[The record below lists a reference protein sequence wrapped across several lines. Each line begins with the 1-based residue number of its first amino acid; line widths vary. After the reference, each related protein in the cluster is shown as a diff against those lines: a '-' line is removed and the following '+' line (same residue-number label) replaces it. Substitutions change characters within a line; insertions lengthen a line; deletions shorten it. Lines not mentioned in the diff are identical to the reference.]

1 MKELDGESTWLSHMF
16 VGLNLQMSEHYTTYL
31 LSLEAFV
38 GQFAWPLR
46 VRSLQGTK
54 RKHYK
59 NRAP

>member
-16 VGLNLQMSEHYTTYL
+16 IGLNLQMSEHYTTYL

-38 GQFAWPLR
+38 EQFAWPLR
-46 VRSLQGTK
+46 VRGLQGTK
-54 RKHYK
+54 GKHHK